1 MVSKVLFEAA
11 KDQRDRDIA
20 VHVTAL
26 EIYNE
31 RIRDLLQDGTE
42 NQDLDVVDQ
51 TKRATVVRGLTEARV
66 QSSMELDHIAAVA
79 SARRTVR
86 ARSAAHP
93 RHNWRASGHIMQRWT
108 IIHSLQAGHD
118 VTPDWTILPAGLRGL
133 CLYRKM
139 HLQHRLQLGM
149 EAGRHWC
156 GAGPRHKEQC
166 CQLPFPPHSAHP
178 LRQQASRCCTSGH
191 CSKLLQTSAALQ
203 GTAPSCSRP
212 VLQVFL
218 PGARR

>member
-11 KDQRDRDIA
+11 KDQRDREIA

-66 QSSMELDHIAAVA
+66 QSSTELDHIAAVA

-86 ARSAAHP
+86 AGSAAHP
-93 RHNWRASGHIMQRWT
+93 GHNWQASGHAMQRWT
-108 IIHSLQAGHD
+108 IVHSLQAGHS
-118 VTPDWTILPAGLRGL
+118 VTHDWTILPAGLHGV
-133 CLYRKM
+133 CLYRRM
-139 HLQHRLQLGM
+139 HPQHKLQLVMAVG
-149 EAGRHWC
+149 
-156 GAGPRHKEQC
+156 
-166 CQLPFPPHSAHP
+166 
-178 LRQQASRCCTSGH
+178 
-191 CSKLLQTSAALQ
+191 
-203 GTAPSCSRP
+203 
-212 VLQVFL
+212 
-218 PGARR
+218 